1 MFAIKRNNTFV
12 HHVVFESSNDN
23 YPDHK
28 IVMLTFDSAE
38 KAYKYNDIWPGIE
51 VVELKKD
58 LL

>member
-12 HHVVFESSNDN
+12 QHVVFEASNDN
-23 YPDHK
+23 YPEHK
-28 IVMLTFDSAE
+28 VVMLTFDSAE
-38 KAYKYNDIWPGIE
+38 KAYELDKIWPGIE